1 MNNQDRKVFECI
13 GYMKN
18 KLPGEGE
25 FSMFVNENSY
35 GSTGGFEWNF
45 LDFCPDAPHEYG
57 RIFIHLMSYD
67 EIKRKIIHE
76 LEMERVS
83 GE

>member
-1 MNNQDRKVFECI
+1 MLNHDRNIFECI

-25 FSMFVNENSY
+25 FSMFINENSY
-35 GSTGGFEWNF
+35 GSTGGFQWTF
-45 LDFCPDAPHEYG
+45 QDFCPDAPHGYG
-57 RIFIHLMSYD
+57 RIFIHTMSYE

-76 LEMERVS
+76 LEFNKAL
-83 GE
+83 

>member
-1 MNNQDRKVFECI
+1 MLSHDRNIFECI

-25 FSMFVNENSY
+25 FSMFINENSY
-35 GSTGGFEWNF
+35 GSTGGFQWTF
-45 LDFCPDAPHEYG
+45 QDFCPDAPHEYG
-57 RIFIHLMSYD
+57 RIFIHTMSYE

-76 LEMERVS
+76 LEFNKTL
-83 GE
+83 